1 MIPGRP
7 SSGSYGAGLEPTA
20 PTIGSASAGNTTAT
34 VSFTASSYLGKTGTV
49 TYTVTSSGGQSA
61 SGSSSPITVSGL
73 SNGTSY
79 TFTVRANAPYGPQS
93 KPSAASNAAT
103 PVAPPNFPPPP
114 PPDPCA
120 GVNCA
125 SYGSPPGG
133 VWVYQ
138 YDYYT
143 CGNPCTGFIDQVGL
157 WQSYKSSDG
166 CCTFGLFITCLN
178 FGC

>member
-103 PVAPPNFPPPP
+103 PVAPPTFAPPNF
-114 PPDPCA
+114 DPCA

-125 SYGSPPGG
+125 SYGTPPNGF
-133 VWVYQ
+133 YNFQ
-138 YDYYT
+138 YNYYT
-143 CGNPCTGFIDQVGL
+143 CGGPWCSPNQLGS
-157 WQSYKSSDG
+157 WASYTSFDG
-166 CCTFGLFITCLN
+166 CCTFGLFL
-178 FGC
+178 GCENIGC